1 MKKIPVYEFDSSL
14 PAHRR
19 WDALPKYL
27 RTAGRRLARSGIED
41 LAQYKAVGPVALAF
55 RLFTKGRNPYRG
67 EIKGAARV
75 LGVPYNDAVALNHI
89 YEVSQAVGYGIKLWE
104 GSLSDKLRGMTDAL
118 KRHVAVFRKGA
129 LACTAGARHIDGLGM
144 THVRSMDWPVEG
156 LGRHTL
162 ILRHVNAPAGNFYSI
177 GFPGYSGVLSGFKPG
192 AFSATINQAPV
203 LRMPNLQWP
212 PAHLLRWVFE
222 NCRTYAEALACLRN
236 SPVCVPAFVLLASP
250 NKAAV
255 VELGPD
261 GNKVKHMKG
270 GEPIVIANDY
280 LGAKRR
286 RETGAYGMTTDSDRR
301 RNALLRR
308 IGKLKRGTIKQALRL
323 LQVRPIQH
331 FWSMQQMVFTH
342 EAGSMLVVGREDD
355 KPVSLAILRGP

>member
-1 MKKIPVYEFDSSL
+1 MKKIPTYTFDYSL
-14 PAHRR
+14 PADRR
-19 WDALPKYL
+19 WDALPQYL
-27 RTAGRRLARSGIED
+27 RSAGRVIARNGIED
-41 LAQYKAVGPVALAF
+41 LAEYKAVGPVALAF
-55 RLFTKGRNPYRG
+55 RLFTKGRNSYRG

-75 LGVPYNDAVALNHI
+75 LGVPYNDAVALNYL
-89 YEVSQAVGYGIKLWE
+89 YEASQVLDYGCKLWE
-104 GSLSDKLRGMTDAL
+104 GKLGDKLRGMTDAL
-118 KRHVAVFRKGA
+118 NRHMAGFRKGV
-129 LACTAGARHIDGLGM
+129 LACTAGVRHVDGLGM

-162 ILRHVNAPAGNFYSI
+162 ILRHINNPAGDFYSV

-192 AFSATINQAPV
+192 AFSATINMAPV
-203 LRMPNLQWP
+203 VRMPNLHWP

-222 NCRTYAEALACLRN
+222 NCRTYVEALSYLRN

-250 NKAAV
+250 DKAAV

-261 GNKVKHMKG
+261 GNKVKPMKG
-270 GEPIVIANDY
+270 GVPIAIANDY

-286 RETGAYGMTTDSDRR
+286 KETGAYGETTDSDRR

-308 IGKLKRGTIKQALRL
+308 IGKLKRGTIQQAMRL

-331 FWSMQQMVFTH
+331 FWTMQQMVFAHGTGTM
-342 EAGSMLVVGREDD
+342 AVIGREDD
-355 KPVSLAILRGP
+355 RAVAQIVL